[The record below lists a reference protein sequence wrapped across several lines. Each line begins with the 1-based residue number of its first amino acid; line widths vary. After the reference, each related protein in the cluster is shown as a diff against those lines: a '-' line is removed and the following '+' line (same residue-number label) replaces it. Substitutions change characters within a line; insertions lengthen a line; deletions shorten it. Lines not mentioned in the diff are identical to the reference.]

1 MSAVV
6 TLVGNPKPGSR
17 TLTAASTLAD
27 ALAETFDGARRT
39 VIDRRSDEIEQM
51 HRDGLLAPW
60 RLSDAAAQA
69 AADVKTADLLVIA
82 TPTYKASFTGLL
94 KLFLDVLPAGSLAST
109 VVVPLTVS
117 GGPAHRHLADLQLR
131 PVLSELGAIVPAP
144 TLLLEETELPELA
157 DLVTSYVDRH
167 GPVIA
172 AAVGALAAS
181 RQSA

>member
-6 TLVGNPKPGSR
+6 TVVGNPKPGSR
-17 TLTAASTLAD
+17 TLTAAGTLAD

-39 VIDRRSDEIEQM
+39 VIDLADIA
-51 HRDGLLAPW
+51 DGLLAPW
-60 RLSDAAAQA
+60 RLSDPAAQA
-69 AADVKTADLLVIA
+69 AADVKVADLLVIA

-131 PVLSELGAIVPAP
+131 PVLSELGAVVPAP
-144 TLLLEETELPELA
+144 TLLLGESELPELP
-157 DLVTSYVDRH
+157 DLVRDYVSRH

-172 AAVGALAAS
+172 AAVGAVQGS
-181 RQSA
+181 RQPA

>member
-1 MSAVV
+1 MSSLV
-6 TLVGNPKPGSR
+6 TLVGNPKSGSR
-17 TLTAASTLAD
+17 TLSAASTLAD
-27 ALAETFDGARRT
+27 GLAERFDGDRRT
-39 VIDRRSDEIEQM
+39 VIDLADIA
-51 HRDGLLAPW
+51 DGLLAPW
-60 RLSDAAAQA
+60 RLSEAAAQA
-69 AADVKTADLLVIA
+69 AADVKAADLLVIA

>member
-17 TLTAASTLAD
+17 TLTAAGTLAD

-60 RLSDAAAQA
+60 RLSEAAAQA
-69 AADVKTADLLVIA
+69 AADVKVADLLVIA
-82 TPTYKASFTGLL
+82 TPTYWASFTGLL

-131 PVLSELGAIVPAP
+131 PVLSELGAVVPAP
-144 TLLLEETELPELA
+144 TLLLGESELPELP
-157 DLVTSYVDRH
+157 DLVRDYVSRH

-172 AAVGALAAS
+172 AAVGAVQGS
-181 RQSA
+181 RQPA

>member
-1 MSAVV
+1 MSSLV
-6 TLVGNPKPGSR
+6 TLVGNPRSGSR
-17 TLTAASTLAD
+17 TLSAAITLAD
-27 ALAETFDGARRT
+27 GLAERFDGDRRT
-39 VIDRRSDEIEQM
+39 VIDLADIAE
-51 HRDGLLAPW
+51 GLLAPW

-131 PVLSELGAIVPAP
+131 PVLSELGAVVPAP
-144 TLLLEETELPELA
+144 TLLLEESELAELPELVA
-157 DLVTSYVDRH
+157 SYVDRH

-172 AAVGALAAS
+172 AAVGALAPS
-181 RQSA
+181 RQPA